1 VTRPGLRLLVIVY
14 ALDEDHPVLAWQ
26 CTVVRQLA
34 PKVERMVVLTE
45 KKGRVP
51 NLPDNLR
58 VIELPGKVMG
68 IPRRLGARVLSNKFV
83 FQLCRSEGV
92 NCALVHMAH
101 RWTYALYPTFRL
113 LGIPVTTWYAH
124 GTVNTS
130 LRLAVAASKRVLTSS
145 PEGCRVA
152 SDKVR
157 CIGQAIDTDYFAP
170 EETQSPDRVIYVG
183 RISSRK
189 RIDLIYEVA
198 KHVAK
203 TEPRISGFDLVGAPV
218 VMDDIAYSNGVQ
230 ARAWRDG
237 LEGYFRFHGAVP
249 QRHVSRFYRRA
260 FLHLNL
266 SRTGSLDK
274 TVLEAIACGCPV
286 LTTNPP
292 FKSLLRE
299 WPWMFTE
306 EEDPAVIADLVVQAY
321 HNQGSPDTETLSRL
335 IRENH
340 AMSSYGER
348 ILDNLAVAEAP
359 VA

>member
-1 VTRPGLRLLVIVY
+1 MTRLNLRLLVIVY

-26 CTVVRQLA
+26 CSVVQQLA
-34 PKVERMVVLTE
+34 LKVDRLVVLAE
-45 KKGRVP
+45 KTGRVP
-51 NLPDNLR
+51 AFPENVR
-58 VIELPGKVMG
+58 VIELPGKVLG
-68 IPRRLGARVLSNKFV
+68 IPRRLGARVLSNRFV
-83 FQLCRSEGV
+83 FRLCRSEGI

-101 RWTYALYPTFRL
+101 RWAYALYPVFRL

-170 EETQSPDRVIYVG
+170 EKTQSTDRVIYVG

-189 RIDLIYEVA
+189 RIDSIYEVA
-198 KHVAK
+198 RHVAE
-203 TEPRISGFDLVGAPV
+203 TEPRITGFDVIGAPV
-218 VMDDIAYSNGVQ
+218 VVDDIAHCNSIQ
-230 ARAWRDG
+230 ARAWHDG
-237 LEGYFRFHGAVP
+237 LEGYFRFQGAVP
-249 QRHVSRFYRRA
+249 QRYVSRFYRRA

-266 SRTGSLDK
+266 SQTGSLDK
-274 TVLEAIACGCPV
+274 TVLEALACGCPV

-299 WPWMFTE
+299 WPWMFSE
-306 EEDPAVIADLVVQAY
+306 EEDPAVIADLVVRAY
-321 HNQGSPDTETLSRL
+321 HNQGSRDPETLSRL

-340 AMSSYGER
+340 AMSSYGNR
-348 ILDNLAVAEAP
+348 ILENLAVPEAP
-359 VA
+359 